1 MVADD
6 LVVKTH
12 GGENLTMYLLML
24 AHVVKKFHGSN
35 YNYCITLLLPALIRL
50 FLLFNILIC

>member
-24 AHVVKKFHGSN
+24 AHVVKKLHGWN
-35 YNYCITLLLPALIRL
+35 YHLLHHASASP
-50 FLLFNILIC
+50 FN